1 MKLRLSRE
9 WGNTEWVGRGRQC
22 EYDLNLLF
30 TYRIIK
36 NYNIINV
43 KISYVN
49 YPSLYD
55 DCDIIVAKLKKCYKI
70 PYHAALLW

>member
-22 EYDLNLLF
+22 GHDLNVLF

-36 NYNIINV
+36 NNIINAN
-43 KISYVN
+43 ISYV
-49 YPSLYD
+49 YMSPPLS
-55 DCDIIVAKLKKCYKI
+55 I
-70 PYHAALLW
+70 

>member
-22 EYDLNLLF
+22 GHDLNVLF

-36 NYNIINV
+36 NNIINA
-43 KISYVN
+43 KISYV
-49 YPSLYD
+49 YMSL
-55 DCDIIVAKLKKCYKI
+55 
-70 PYHAALLW
+70 LLSI